1 MEDPM
6 ARPAGAKV
14 VEYGGFAPAGR
25 AIGVPKSKLSRRV
38 AALEERLDVRLL
50 NRSSRQFSVTE
61 IGGQYYEHCNA
72 MLIEAESAQE
82 AIDAVRAE
90 PRGVIRLTCPITL
103 LHVHIGPFLADFLRK
118 YPHITIHL
126 EATNR
131 RVDLINEGVD
141 VAIRV
146 RPPPLQDSDLRLRV
160 LSDRRLALV
169 ASPELVAQFG
179 MPCHPRELELWPSLG
194 LGSPRP
200 DFRWELR
207 GEDGSQI
214 SVFHQ
219 PRFVTTDMIALRR
232 AAMAGVGVVQLP
244 ILTVQR
250 QLERGEL
257 VRVLPHWALHR
268 DIIHV
273 VFPSRRG
280 VLPAVRTLIDSLV
293 EFYESFDEE

>member
-1 MEDPM
+1 MQDLNDLFYF
-6 ARPAGAKV
+6 AKV
-14 VEYGGFAPAGR
+14 VEHGGFAPASR
-25 AIGVPKSKLSRRV
+25 AISVPKSKLSRRV
-38 AALEERLDVRLL
+38 ALLEERLGVRLL
-50 NRSSRQFSVTE
+50 NRSSRRFSITE
-61 IGGQYYEHCNA
+61 IGAQYYDHCKA
-72 MLIEAESAQE
+72 MLVEAESAQE

-90 PRGVIRLTCPITL
+90 PRGVIRMTCPITL
-103 LHVHIGPFLADFLRK
+103 LHVHVGGFLADFMRR

-131 RVDLINEGVD
+131 RVDLISEGID

-146 RPPPLQDSDLRLRV
+146 RSTPLEDSDLMLRV
-160 LSDRRLALV
+160 LSDRGLALV

-179 MPCHPRELELWPSLG
+179 MPCYPQELAAWPSLG

-207 GEDGSQI
+207 GDDGNSI
-214 SVFHQ
+214 TVFHQ

-244 ILTVQR
+244 VLTVQK

-257 VRVLPHWALHR
+257 VRVLPHWSLHR
-268 DIIHV
+268 DMIHA

-280 VLPAVRTLIDSLV
+280 MLPAVRTLIDSLV
-293 EFYESFDEE
+293 EFYASFDED